1 MNSKR
6 IYLILLFL
14 ILSFPIM
21 TQDITKLGIRGG
33 LGTDIS
39 LGLAYGVGVN
49 YLLDL
54 NNNNLELGVIIFGG
68 TFTETSDSV
77 THEYKETT
85 QLFVFGMMANYLL
98 NYSQE
103 KRGLFY
109 IAGIG
114 FASISVEWEE
124 RSDTDTSLG
133 TLLSGGGSKH
143 SVEGSAGGSVFNL
156 GVGLNITEDIDVR
169 AEIPVIVTY
178 AQQGGSSSVIPAL
191 LVTLGYRF

>member
-68 TFTETSDSV
+68 TFTETSDSG